1 MDINASLLGQAI
13 TFAILV
19 WFTMKFVWPPLVK
32 ALDERAHKI
41 AEGLAAAEKGKQSYA
56 QAEKHAAIELDRAKQ
71 QVAEI
76 LAQGEKRA
84 AAIVEEAKGTA
95 RSEAERI
102 VAGAKA
108 ELEQE
113 VQRAKSSLRD
123 QVAVLAI
130 AGAEKILK
138 REVDQKAHADILND
152 LKAQL

>member
-19 WFTMKFVWPPLVK
+19 WFTMKIVWPPLVK

-41 AEGLAAAEKGKQSYA
+41 SEGLAAAERGKQDLMK
-56 QAEKHAAIELDRAKQ
+56 AEKLVAVELDRAKQ

-76 LAQGEKRA
+76 TAQGEKRA
-84 AAIVEEAKGTA
+84 AAIIEEAKSAA
-95 RSEAERI
+95 RIEAERI
-102 VAGAKA
+102 VASAKA

-113 VQRAKSSLRD
+113 VQRAKADLRN
-123 QVAVLAI
+123 QVAVLAV

-138 REVDQKAHADILND
+138 REVDQKVHADILND
-152 LKAQL
+152 LQAQL